1 MWKVLMCCV
10 QLFVTPWTVSHQPP
24 LSMEFSRQAYWSG
37 CHFLLQGIFP
47 IQGLNQYLLYLP
59 YWQADSFTTSTTWEA
74 PPKQKG
80 FVCFWCVAT
89 PQGMWDL
96 SFLTR
101 TRNRAPCSGRQSFNH
116 WPTWEAPPQGGR
128 LK

>member
-74 PPKQKG
+74 PQNRKVL
-80 FVCFWCVAT
+80 FVSGVL
-89 PQGMWDL
+89 PHH
-96 SFLTR
+96 
-101 TRNRAPCSGRQSFNH
+101 RACGILVF
-116 WPTWEAPPQGGR
+116 
-128 LK
+128 